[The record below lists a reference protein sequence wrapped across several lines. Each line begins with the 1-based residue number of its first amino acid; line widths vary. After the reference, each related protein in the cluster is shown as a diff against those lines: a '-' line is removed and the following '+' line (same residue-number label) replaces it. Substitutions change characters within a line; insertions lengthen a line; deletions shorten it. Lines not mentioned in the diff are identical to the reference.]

1 MNDYPQR
8 SLKLVRHGPH
18 ITTEDREMTVPR
30 RNGGSRERMLEEEEY
45 IKHRKAAMR
54 KKLKQQGEFNP
65 DIIIH
70 GGGGEGDSERTDV
83 LTQKPLNFHHEEKT
97 RRKETDKWLDR
108 HFGGSEWSLSH
119 RSSTNANELAHN
131 RSRFYRHHQSND
143 PNNFDPSSGE
153 DFNTKVRRAQS
164 FNCIPVSYNNPIS
177 RVIKHTTTTYRPG
190 MEGKVVYSSITKN
203 VASPQDAKMRA
214 YHSASNLNSRNTQ
227 SALDNN
233 RQLNGNYDP
242 HFQSSTNQEPTMKS
256 HSTSLLNGIVKEHS
270 PILGK
275 KDTSVVREI
284 PITKL
289 NQSHGSLLDNGLGL
303 NQPNRPPRKVKGDP
317 QKNTFMKSTGDLYGI
332 NGQTDRNY
340 YENRKSYYFGTSADN
355 LATNQDANIS
365 NIPLAD
371 HSRGTFDHRYHFVEE
386 GKRKSRKDQLIS
398 ESTPLKSYERVQ
410 SAPNPERQYPDAPY
424 PFIGVQGG
432 ESITTGF
439 ESTAGLLGVSGH
451 VHDEKTVESRNVPI
465 REEVYHDSPRPERK
479 PKRLIPTMEGRNG
492 STKDKER
499 IVYRSESTRKATK

>member
-1 MNDYPQR
+1 
-8 SLKLVRHGPH
+8 
-18 ITTEDREMTVPR
+18 
-30 RNGGSRERMLEEEEY
+30 MLEEEEH

-54 KKLKQQGEFNP
+54 KKLKQQGEFHP

-119 RSSTNANELAHN
+119 RSSNPTNANELAHN
-131 RSRFYRHHQSND
+131 RSRFYRHHQPND
-143 PNNFDPSSGE
+143 PSNFDPSSGD
-153 DFNTKVRRAQS
+153 DFNAKVRRAQS

-203 VASPQDAKMRA
+203 IASPQDAKMRA
-214 YHSASNLNSRNTQ
+214 YHSASNLNSRNSN
-227 SALDNN
+227 SALDN

-242 HFQSSTNQEPTMKS
+242 HFLASTNQEPTMKS

-289 NQSHGSLLDNGLGL
+289 NQSHGSLLDNGQGN
-303 NQPNRPPRKVKGDP
+303 NQPNRPPRKGKCDS
-317 QKNTFMKSTGDLYGI
+317 QKNNLMKSTGDLYAM
-332 NGQTDRNY
+332 NGGHDRNY
-340 YENRKSYYFGTSADN
+340 YENRRSYYFGASADN
-355 LATNQDANIS
+355 LTSNQEANIS
-365 NIPLAD
+365 NTPMAD
-371 HSRGTFDHRYHFVEE
+371 HSQGNFDHRYHFVEE

-410 SAPNPERQYPDAPY
+410 SAPNPERQYAEAPY
-424 PFIGVQGG
+424 PFAGVVGG

-451 VHDEKTVESRNVPI
+451 VHDERIVESRQIPI
-465 REEVYHDSPRPERK
+465 QEEVYHDSPRPDRK

-492 STKDKER
+492 SSKEKER
-499 IVYRSESTRKATK
+499 IVYRSESTRKAAK

>member
-1 MNDYPQR
+1 M
-8 SLKLVRHGPH
+8 KLVRHGPH
-18 ITTEDREMTVPR
+18 ITTEDRELTVPR
-30 RNGGSRERMLEEEEY
+30 RHGGSRERMLEEEEH
-45 IKHRKAAMR
+45 IKNRKAAIR
-54 KKLKQQGEFNP
+54 KKLKQQGEFHP
-65 DIIIH
+65 ELIIH
-70 GGGGEGDSERTDV
+70 GGGEGDSERTDV

-119 RSSTNANELAHN
+119 RSSNPANANELAHN

-143 PNNFDPSSGE
+143 PNNVDPPSGD
-153 DFNTKVRRAQS
+153 DFNAKVRRAQS

-214 YHSASNLNSRNTQ
+214 YHSASNLNSRNTH
-227 SALDNN
+227 SALDNHHF
-233 RQLNGNYDP
+233 NGNYDT
-242 HFQSSTNQEPTMKS
+242 HFQSAANQEPTMKS

-289 NQSHGSLLDNGLGL
+289 NQSHGDLLNNSLGI
-303 NQPNRPPRKVKGDP
+303 NQPNRPPRKGKGGDS
-317 QKNTFMKSTGDLYGI
+317 QKNNFMKSTGDLYAMNDG
-332 NGQTDRNY
+332 NDRNY
-340 YENRKSYYFGTSADN
+340 YENRRSYYFGTSADN
-355 LATNQDANIS
+355 LTTNQDTNMS
-365 NIPLAD
+365 NIPMVD
-371 HSRGTFDHRYHFVEE
+371 HSRGTFDHRYHFVED

-410 SAPNPERQYPDAPY
+410 SAPNPERQYPEAPY
-424 PFIGVQGG
+424 PFSGVPGG
-432 ESITTGF
+432 ESTTTGF
-439 ESTAGLLGVSGH
+439 ESTAGLLGLSGH
-451 VHDEKTVESRNVPI
+451 VNEAKTVESRQIPI
-465 REEVYHDSPRPERK
+465 QEEVYHDSPRPERK

-492 STKDKER
+492 SSKEKER
-499 IVYRSESTRKATK
+499 IVYRSESTRKAAK